1 MTRVEAFQTKTRQKA
16 IVALNKYFSGN
27 TMDYK
32 QIFAIIVP
40 IFVDSAFIVLMAFLN
55 TAMISSSGVAAVSA
69 VSMVDSINMFIV
81 NVFVAIATGGT
92 VIVAQYKGS
101 GNPELASKAAAQAI
115 SAVAIVSVG
124 ISLLVIAF
132 HSATLSLLFGSA
144 EADVLHNAEIF
155 LIASCIS
162 YPFMAIYQ
170 AIAGVLRGVAETKA
184 CLVLSLILN
193 VAYFLFNLVLIKL
206 ADMGV
211 VGLSVSLIA
220 ARVLGMAVSIVYLL
234 KYNHTLRFKFKEMLR
249 LQYSLLKKIM
259 FIGLPFAAEQMFFNG
274 GKLLTQT
281 FIVQLGTMAITVN
294 AIAGSLSM
302 LFQIGGASLSTAIVT
317 VVGQCIGRNDIQDAR
332 KFIKSFLW
340 LSTVLFILITAIL
353 LPLFPQLA
361 ALYAPPE
368 EIVPSIFSL
377 IVLLSISQPILWS
390 LSFVLPSALRAAGD
404 SKFTSVA
411 SLLSMWLFRIVL
423 GYILGITL
431 QWGIWGVWLAMVLEW
446 GVRGIVFAWR
456 YKGDK
461 WYRHKLI

>member
-1 MTRVEAFQTKTRQKA
+1 
-16 IVALNKYFSGN
+16 
-27 TMDYK
+27 
-32 QIFAIIVP
+32 
-40 IFVDSAFIVLMAFLN
+40 
-55 TAMISSSGVAAVSA
+55 
-69 VSMVDSINMFIV
+69 
-81 NVFVAIATGGT
+81 
-92 VIVAQYKGS
+92 
-101 GNPELASKAAAQAI
+101 
-115 SAVAIVSVG
+115 
-124 ISLLVIAF
+124 
-132 HSATLSLLFGSA
+132 
-144 EADVLHNAEIF
+144 
-155 LIASCIS
+155 
-162 YPFMAIYQ
+162 MAIYQ